1 MEKGTQEFKRSVKGT
16 LSAGFSSLMG
26 GDGNRYFIIEFKFD
40 SKTHHQG
47 ESKPIIVDEAFIGR
61 LPECQILIDEEFDTV
76 SRKHAVIRKVGEDT
90 WVLTHLS
97 QTNATYVN
105 GQQVVDSVTLKN
117 GDEIQLSSGG
127 PRLGF
132 IIPQGEKA
140 FTKSIGMS
148 QRFNEFRKQAL
159 RPYRTAIILIV
170 LLFALVIAGL
180 IWALRSENGIVND
193 LRDNIELMQAK
204 IESDSAKIA
213 ELEKRRGGRGKGV
226 LSDPFGVNNSSR
238 HVDGTGVEM
247 FEDYVYF
254 VRLAS
259 ITVTIEPETPAYEWM
274 KDELKGGNTWTYQFP
289 EKNKYSRFA
298 TGFITSDG
306 YFITSRSAIEPWAY
320 LENIE
325 DWDDPLL
332 YAAILSYEGA
342 GGTIDAVYH
351 IESKTGDRRNLFFR
365 EFTVLRHSDKNMELE
380 SDNPT
385 IPYHIKQAMSYNDF
399 AYVKLP
405 LKSNLVVNRDLSTKI
420 PARTNLDI
428 LGFPNGIG
436 ADKNIIKPQYTYATA
451 SNTGLYKGRIPV
463 TGANLE
469 TGNAGGPVFCKSND
483 GRYYVVG
490 IVSREIGKHGGVIVP
505 MSQITY

>member
-159 RPYRTAIILIV
+159 RPYRTAIILITI
-170 LLFALVIAGL
+170 LFALVIAGL
-180 IWALRSENGIVND
+180 VYALKGTRDD
-193 LRDNIELMQAK
+193 LRNTEKAYENAIDSLKTENQSIWDKIKRIRHTSPRLDNRTV
-204 IESDSAKIA
+204 ST
-213 ELEKRRGGRGKGV
+213 V
-226 LSDPFGVNNSSR
+226 SSNASV
-238 HVDGTGVEM
+238 VDA

-259 ITVTIEPETPAYEWM
+259 ITVTIDPGTDAYEWM

-289 EKNKYSRFA
+289 EKHKYSKFA
-298 TGFITSDG
+298 TGFVTSDG
-306 YFITSRSAIEPWAY
+306 YFVTSRSAIEPWAY

-365 EFTVLRHSDKNMELE
+365 EFTVLRHSDKNLELE

-385 IPYHIKQAMSYNDF
+385 IPFHIKQAMSYNDF

-420 PARTNLDI
+420 PSGTRLEM

-469 TGNAGGPVFCKSND
+469 IGNAGGPVFCAGSD
-483 GRYYVVG
+483 GKYYVVG